1 MANGVPSIEIAEP
14 GGLFKDLGSTIL
26 KGIIS
31 DAFYQARSDR
41 VKASTTLW
49 DAYKLDA
56 EMALKLTNP
65 DQVEDSINR
74 LELAISNPE
83 TPQNLIPSLE
93 GAMGSLEQHFNR
105 LQDAMPGM
113 DISAV
118 EDGFEDIYKE
128 STQQNSAQSVDPD
141 FLKGV
146 IDSYKEDENRLIN
159 EHIQKDELESIN
171 KIQSQFD
178 ESNQIFKD
186 SYLDESGQFKED
198 MTDEE
203 LLNMGI
209 HSKELRD
216 LADSIGGVY
225 NTMESA
231 QQNPVAYLRDVKNDK
246 LAAHSLNVLQG
257 QIRVLEQQKKKA
269 DSLKTWNTAVKDYN
283 RKLDDARSNPEEYGK
298 LSQEL
303 LIELNDIATTHSQFL
318 DQTALNFIDDRHD
331 EARVISSAL
340 NVINRTDKHLKDFG
354 TDAGYQSETA
364 KDFLESAHAEAVRGY
379 TLEDKNAISNAISNL
394 NRAITE
400 ERSYHTRK
408 AQGIKQDKT
417 DAEKGYQSRIDSITS
432 KISEDFG
439 TGTKS
444 IDTKAKYDS
453 DYLEGGDFELTQN
466 PKSILKGLKLDDRRN
481 VLEKKVLA
489 GEDLARLVKSS
500 DLPSDNE
507 EVNKLVNIALN
518 VNEDTLD
525 RARALDELFVNH
537 LKNKSTDLDF
547 EGFGDKDSSAQ
558 ILYSR
563 WLEVYGILHE
573 AEFTSAAKW
582 GEDFGQ
588 KYVSEYGHGTA
599 TDPLTGEPVINLNK

>member
-93 GAMGSLEQHFNR
+93 GARGSLEQHFNR

-113 DISAV
+113 DISAA

-141 FLKGV
+141 FLGGV

-178 ESNQIFKD
+178 ESNQRFQD
-186 SYLDESGQFKED
+186 NYLDESGELRQD
-198 MTDEE
+198 MTA
-203 LLNMGI
+203 
-209 HSKELRD
+209 KEVVDMSSESARLKS

-269 DSLKTWNTAVKDYN
+269 DSLKPWNTSVKDYN
-283 RKLDDARSNPEEYGK
+283 R
-298 LSQEL
+298 
-303 LIELNDIATTHSQFL
+303 
-318 DQTALNFIDDRHD
+318 
-331 EARVISSAL
+331 
-340 NVINRTDKHLKDFG
+340 
-354 TDAGYQSETA
+354 
-364 KDFLESAHAEAVRGY
+364 
-379 TLEDKNAISNAISNL
+379 
-394 NRAITE
+394 
-400 ERSYHTRK
+400 
-408 AQGIKQDKT
+408 
-417 DAEKGYQSRIDSITS
+417 
-432 KISEDFG
+432 
-439 TGTKS
+439 
-444 IDTKAKYDS
+444 
-453 DYLEGGDFELTQN
+453 
-466 PKSILKGLKLDDRRN
+466 
-481 VLEKKVLA
+481 
-489 GEDLARLVKSS
+489 
-500 DLPSDNE
+500 
-507 EVNKLVNIALN
+507 
-518 VNEDTLD
+518 
-525 RARALDELFVNH
+525 
-537 LKNKSTDLDF
+537 
-547 EGFGDKDSSAQ
+547 
-558 ILYSR
+558 
-563 WLEVYGILHE
+563 
-573 AEFTSAAKW
+573 
-582 GEDFGQ
+582 
-588 KYVSEYGHGTA
+588 
-599 TDPLTGEPVINLNK
+599 